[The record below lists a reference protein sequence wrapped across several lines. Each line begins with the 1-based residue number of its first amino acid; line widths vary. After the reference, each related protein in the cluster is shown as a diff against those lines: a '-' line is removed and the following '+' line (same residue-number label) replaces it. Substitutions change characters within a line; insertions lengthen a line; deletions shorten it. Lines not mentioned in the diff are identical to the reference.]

1 MLHWGDPCRGRNP
14 KRRKRNDA
22 SVETSDE
29 SADGEQEEEQEEEE
43 EEEEMAGVP
52 KAKRKRGPGKG
63 GRSKELK
70 RKRSKVR
77 QGRRSYMLH
86 GWEKLALYAEGATEK
101 DNTRAKLQLK
111 NIEGAMSH
119 TPSRQGVT
127 HPCCRGAIRLGCSYH
142 QERRDQQMQHRGAL
156 APPHPLPPPSPGAPH
171 SLTHRTSM
179 SSTIGTTN
187 MANGSFG
194 AACLTQTG
202 LKRMWS
208 CNVEKTRSRCAH
220 ATQD

>member
-1 MLHWGDPCRGRNP
+1 M
-14 KRRKRNDA
+14 
-22 SVETSDE
+22 E
-29 SADGEQEEEQEEEE
+29 
-43 EEEEMAGVP
+43 GVP
-52 KAKRKRGPGKG
+52 KAKRKRGHGKRGPGKG

-77 QGRRSYMLH
+77 EGRRSYMLH
-86 GWEKLALYAEGATEK
+86 GWEKLDVYAEGTTEK

-171 SLTHRTSM
+171 SITHRTSM

-187 MANGSFG
+187 IPNGSFG

-202 LKRMWS
+202 PRLKRTPKMWS

>member
-1 MLHWGDPCRGRNP
+1 MKQGSKAGQGEGACVSLLSHCSLSLSLLSLARRWLIVPCAEA
-14 KRRKRNDA
+14 KLACK
-22 SVETSDE
+22 
-29 SADGEQEEEQEEEE
+29 
-43 EEEEMAGVP
+43 MAN
-52 KAKRKRGPGKG
+52 GK
-63 GRSKELK
+63 K
-70 RKRSKVR
+70 
-77 QGRRSYMLH
+77 SYLTH
-86 GWEKLALYAEGATEK
+86 GWARLDLVAEGAEK
-101 DNTRAKLQLK
+101 DNKLAKQQLA
-111 NIEGAMSH
+111 NTEGAMSH

>member
-1 MLHWGDPCRGRNP
+1 MHASLFSLTALSLSPLSLARRWLIVPCA
-14 KRRKRNDA
+14 DA
-22 SVETSDE
+22 KIAREV
-29 SADGEQEEEQEEEE
+29 AN
-43 EEEEMAGVP
+43 
-52 KAKRKRGPGKG
+52 GK
-63 GRSKELK
+63 K
-70 RKRSKVR
+70 
-77 QGRRSYMLH
+77 SYLIH
-86 GWEKLALYAEGATEK
+86 GWTRLDLVAEGAEK
-101 DNTRAKLQLK
+101 DNKLAKKQLA

-171 SLTHRTSM
+171 SLTHRTSL

-202 LKRMWS
+202 LLTRMWS

>member
-1 MLHWGDPCRGRNP
+1 MCGR
-14 KRRKRNDA
+14 
-22 SVETSDE
+22 DE
-29 SADGEQEEEQEEEE
+29 AQEGEGEDE
-43 EEEEMAGVP
+43 AGQ
-52 KAKRKRGPGKG
+52 
-63 GRSKELK
+63 
-70 RKRSKVR
+70 
-77 QGRRSYMLH
+77 QGRAGRGCVRLSSLSLLSLSLSLLSLARRWLIVPCAEAKLACKMANGKKSYLTH
-86 GWEKLALYAEGATEK
+86 GWTRLDLVAEGAEK
-101 DNTRAKLQLK
+101 DNKLAKQQLA
-111 NIEGAMSH
+111 NTEGAMSH

-127 HPCCRGAIRLGCSYH
+127 HPCCRGATRLGCSYH

-171 SLTHRTSM
+171 SLTHRTSL